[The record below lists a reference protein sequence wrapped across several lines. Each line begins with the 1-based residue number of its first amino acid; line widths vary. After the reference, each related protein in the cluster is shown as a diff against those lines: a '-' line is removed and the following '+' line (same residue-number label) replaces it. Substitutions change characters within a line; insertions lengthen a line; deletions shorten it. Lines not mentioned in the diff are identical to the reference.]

1 MGYWA
6 WDVAPGEPYIQGSKD
21 YLYRAIGWARNTG
34 LKILVGDRL
43 GGKTKDRS

>member
-21 YLYRAIGWARNTG
+21 YLYRAIGWAREVG
-34 LKILVGDRL
+34 LKVLVCEGLGD
-43 GGKTKDRS
+43 KAKD